1 MLTTVTAGRRGQ
13 SAVASYRYR
22 KVAKTEKSLK
32 DQFYSVISFLK
43 RLKYIHSMTLST
55 LEPVASMLVR

>member
-1 MLTTVTAGRRGQ
+1 MLTTVTAGSRGQ
-13 SAVASYRYR
+13 SAVARYRYNML
-22 KVAKTEKSLK
+22 KTEKSPKMNL
-32 DQFYSVISFLK
+32 YSVISFLK